1 MEANF
6 RWVLLTAVAPV
17 AWGANYY
24 VTREFLPADRPLW
37 GAALRALPAGL
48 LLLALRP
55 RRPRGAWWW
64 RTAVLGL
71 LNTAGFFVLLYIA
84 SQSLA
89 TSVAST
95 VMAASPLAMLLLAWL
110 LTAAR
115 PARAHLLGALVGL
128 AGVGLMLLTRSEPV
142 SLPGLSAS
150 VAAMLVSSLGYVLAA
165 RWREGADV
173 LATTAWQLL
182 AGGLVLLP
190 LAAVFEG
197 PPVAPA
203 GRELAAFGYVAV
215 VATALAFAAWFAGLR
230 RLPAGTVGLLGLLN
244 PLTGVLLGTAVA
256 GERLGPPQFA
266 GLVLVLA
273 GVALG
278 RPRGGSGGGPEGA
291 AEGGAERAPEDVS
304 EDVPESRPRSGPPG
318 RVAAAGVAG
327 GGGSGA
333 GDGGGGSGRSAPI
346 GSE

>member
-1 MEANF
+1 MEASF

-17 AWGANYY
+17 AWGANYF

-95 VMAASPLAMLLLAWL
+95 VMAASPLAMLLLAWI

-142 SLPGLSAS
+142 SLPGLAASA
-150 VAAMLVSSLGYVLAA
+150 AAMLVSSLGYVLAA

-190 LAAVFEG
+190 LAVAFEG
-197 PPVAPA
+197 APSVPA
-203 GRELAAFGYVAV
+203 GRELAAFGYVSL
-215 VATALAFAAWFAGLR
+215 VATALAFAAWFTGLR

-266 GLVLVLA
+266 GLLLVLA

-278 RPRGGSGGGPEGA
+278 RPRSARPRSARSRPVRSVGRVAPAGAGGAAGERVGGAGGSGGS
-291 AEGGAERAPEDVS
+291 GGS
-304 EDVPESRPRSGPPG
+304 S
-318 RVAAAGVAG
+318 G
-327 GGGSGA
+327 GGVRRDS
-333 GDGGGGSGRSAPI
+333 R
-346 GSE
+346 

>member
-1 MEANF
+1 MEASF

-95 VMAASPLAMLLLAWL
+95 VMAASPLAMLLLAWA
-110 LTAAR
+110 LTATR

-128 AGVGLMLLTRSEPV
+128 GGVGLMLLTRAERV
-142 SLPGLSAS
+142 SPSGLAASA
-150 VAAMLVSSLGYVLAA
+150 AAMLLSSLGYVLAG
-165 RWREGADV
+165 RWRDGADV
-173 LATTAWQLL
+173 LATTAWQLV

-190 LAAVFEG
+190 LAAAFEG
-197 PPVAPA
+197 APVTPT
-203 GRELAAFGYVAV
+203 GRELLAFGYVAV

-230 RLPAGTVGLLGLLN
+230 HLPPGTVGLLGLLN

-256 GERLGPPQFA
+256 GEDLGPLQLA
-266 GLVLVLA
+266 GLLLVLL

-278 RPRGGSGGGPEGA
+278 RPKGRPKGRPG
-291 AEGGAERAPEDVS
+291 
-304 EDVPESRPRSGPPG
+304 SRPRGRPGGRGAAPRSGEE
-318 RVAAAGVAG
+318 
-327 GGGSGA
+327 
-333 GDGGGGSGRSAPI
+333 GDARREAVHPTSGR
-346 GSE
+346 

>member
-1 MEANF
+1 MEASF

-24 VTREFLPADRPLW
+24 VTREFLPPDRPLW

-64 RTAVLGL
+64 RSALLGL
-71 LNTAGFFVLLYIA
+71 LNTAGFFVLLYVA

-89 TSVAST
+89 TSVAAT
-95 VMAASPLAMLLLAWL
+95 VMAASPLAMLLIAWA

-128 AGVGLMLLTRSEPV
+128 GGVGLMLLTRAEPV
-142 SLPGLSAS
+142 GLPGLAASA
-150 VAAMLVSSLGYVLAA
+150 AAMLVSSLGYVLAG
-165 RWREGADV
+165 RWRDGPDV
-173 LATTAWQLL
+173 LATTAWQLV

-190 LAAVFEG
+190 LAAAFEG
-197 PPVAPA
+197 APAVPA
-203 GRELAAFGYVAV
+203 GRELLAFGYAAV
-215 VATALAFAAWFAGLR
+215 VATALAFTAWFTGLR
-230 RLPAGTVGLLGLLN
+230 HLPPGTVGLVGLLN

-256 GERLGPPQFA
+256 GEGLGPLQIA
-266 GLVLVLA
+266 GLLLVLA

-278 RPRGGSGGGPEGA
+278 RPARGA
-291 AEGGAERAPEDVS
+291 ARAKAPA
-304 EDVPESRPRSGPPG
+304 VPGTPAARGRPVPSRRG
-318 RVAAAGVAG
+318 
-327 GGGSGA
+327 
-333 GDGGGGSGRSAPI
+333 
-346 GSE
+346 

>member
-1 MEANF
+1 MEASF

-64 RTAVLGL
+64 RSALLGM
-71 LNTAGFFVLLYIA
+71 LNTAGFFVLLYVA

-128 AGVGLMLLTRSEPV
+128 GGVGLMLLTRAEPV
-142 SLPGLSAS
+142 SLPGLAASA
-150 VAAMLVSSLGYVLAA
+150 AAMLVSSLGYVLAG
-165 RWREGADV
+165 RWRD
-173 LATTAWQLL
+173 
-182 AGGLVLLP
+182 
-190 LAAVFEG
+190 G
-197 PPVAPA
+197 P
-203 GRELAAFGYVAV
+203 
-215 VATALAFAAWFAGLR
+215 
-230 RLPAGTVGLLGLLN
+230 
-244 PLTGVLLGTAVA
+244 
-256 GERLGPPQFA
+256 
-266 GLVLVLA
+266 
-273 GVALG
+273 
-278 RPRGGSGGGPEGA
+278 
-291 AEGGAERAPEDVS
+291 D
-304 EDVPESRPRSGPPG
+304 
-318 RVAAAGVAG
+318 
-327 GGGSGA
+327 
-333 GDGGGGSGRSAPI
+333 
-346 GSE
+346 

>member
-1 MEANF
+1 MEASF

-95 VMAASPLAMLLLAWL
+95 VMAASPLAMLLLAWV

-142 SLPGLSAS
+142 SLPGLAASA
-150 VAAMLVSSLGYVLAA
+150 AAMLVSSLGYVLAA

-197 PPVAPA
+197 APGVPG

-244 PLTGVLLGTAVA
+244 PLTGVLLGTVVA

-266 GLVLVLA
+266 GLLLVLA

-278 RPRGGSGGGPEGA
+278 RPRGGAGGGSGGGA
-291 AEGGAERAPEDVS
+291 AG
-304 EDVPESRPRSGPPG
+304 RSGGRPAGDPLG
-318 RVAAAGVAG
+318 RVAATGAAG
-327 GGGSGA
+327 GGGSGVGGS
-333 GDGGGGSGRSAPI
+333 GDGGGGRGSRGRSARS

>member
-1 MEANF
+1 MEASF

-55 RRPRGAWWW
+55 RLPRGAWWW
-64 RTAVLGL
+64 RSALLGL

-95 VMAASPLAMLLLAWL
+95 VMAASPLAMLLLAWA

-115 PARAHLLGALVGL
+115 PSRAHLLGALVGL
-128 AGVGLMLLTRSEPV
+128 GGVGLMLLTRAEPV
-142 SLPGLSAS
+142 SPAGLAASA
-150 VAAMLVSSLGYVLAA
+150 AAMLVSSFGYVLAG
-165 RWREGADV
+165 RWRDGPDV
-173 LATTAWQLL
+173 LATTAWQLV

-190 LAAVFEG
+190 PAAVVEG
-197 PPVAPA
+197 APA
-203 GRELAAFGYVAV
+203 VPTGRELLAFGYVAM
-215 VATALAFAAWFAGLR
+215 VATGLAFTVWFAGLR
-230 RLPAGTVGLLGLLN
+230 RLSPGTVGLVGLLN

-256 GERLGPPQFA
+256 GEALGPLQYA
-266 GLVLVLA
+266 GLLLVLA
-273 GVALG
+273 GVTLGTVFGAPPAGRRGAGGDGPGPGRGAVRTKALG
-278 RPRGGSGGGPEGA
+278 RRG
-291 AEGGAERAPEDVS
+291 
-304 EDVPESRPRSGPPG
+304 
-318 RVAAAGVAG
+318 
-327 GGGSGA
+327 
-333 GDGGGGSGRSAPI
+333 
-346 GSE
+346 

>member
-1 MEANF
+1 MEASF

-55 RRPRGAWWW
+55 RLPRGAWWW
-64 RTAVLGL
+64 RSALLGL

-95 VMAASPLAMLLLAWL
+95 VMAASPLAMLLLAWA

-128 AGVGLMLLTRSEPV
+128 GGVGLMLLTRAEPA
-142 SLPGLSAS
+142 SLPGLAASA
-150 VAAMLVSSLGYVLAA
+150 AAMLVSSLGYVLAG
-165 RWREGADV
+165 RWRDGPDV
-173 LATTAWQLL
+173 LATTAWQLV

-190 LAAVFEG
+190 SAAVVEG
-197 PPVAPA
+197 APA
-203 GRELAAFGYVAV
+203 VPTGRELLAFGYVAV
-215 VATALAFAAWFAGLR
+215 VATALAFTVWFAGLR
-230 RLPAGTVGLLGLLN
+230 RLSPGTVGLVGLLN

-256 GERLGPPQFA
+256 GEALGPLQYA
-266 GLVLVLA
+266 GLLLVLA

-278 RPRGGSGGGPEGA
+278 TVFKVPPAGRRREAEDGPGRPGRGA
-291 AEGGAERAPEDVS
+291 ARAKAL
-304 EDVPESRPRSGPPG
+304 G
-318 RVAAAGVAG
+318 RRG
-327 GGGSGA
+327 
-333 GDGGGGSGRSAPI
+333 
-346 GSE
+346 

>member
-1 MEANF
+1 MEASF

-95 VMAASPLAMLLLAWL
+95 VMAASPLAMLLLAWV

-115 PARAHLLGALVGL
+115 PARAHLLGALAGL
-128 AGVGLMLLTRSEPV
+128 AGVALMLLTRSEPV
-142 SLPGLSAS
+142 SLPGLAASA
-150 VAAMLVSSLGYVLAA
+150 AAMLVSSLGYVLAT

-173 LATTAWQLL
+173 LATTGWQLL

-190 LAAVFEG
+190 LASVFEG
-197 PPVAPA
+197 GPAVPA

-215 VATALAFAAWFAGLR
+215 VATALAFAAWFTGLR

-244 PLTGVLLGTAVA
+244 PLTGVLLGTVVA

-266 GLVLVLA
+266 GLLLVLA

-278 RPRGGSGGGPEGA
+278 RPRGGAGGGSGGAPEGVVEGVSEGRPGGGPL
-291 AEGGAERAPEDVS
+291 
-304 EDVPESRPRSGPPG
+304 G

-327 GGGSGA
+327 GGGGGA
-333 GDGGGGSGRSAPI
+333 GDGGGSGGRSVRDAP
-346 GSE
+346 E

>member
-1 MEANF
+1 MEASF

-95 VMAASPLAMLLLAWL
+95 VMAASPLAMLLLAWV

-142 SLPGLSAS
+142 SLPGLAASA
-150 VAAMLVSSLGYVLAA
+150 AAMLVSSLGYVLAA

-190 LAAVFEG
+190 LASVFEG
-197 PPVAPA
+197 APVVPA

-244 PLTGVLLGTAVA
+244 PLTGVLLGTVVA

-266 GLVLVLA
+266 GLLLVLA

-278 RPRGGSGGGPEGA
+278 RPRGGVRGGAGGGSGGAPKGVSEGSSEGRPGGGPL
-291 AEGGAERAPEDVS
+291 
-304 EDVPESRPRSGPPG
+304 G
-318 RVAAAGVAG
+318 RVAAAGVVG

-333 GDGGGGSGRSAPI
+333 GDAGGSGGRSVRGGP
-346 GSE
+346 E

>member
-1 MEANF
+1 MEASF

-95 VMAASPLAMLLLAWL
+95 VMAASPLAMLLLAWA

-142 SLPGLSAS
+142 SLPGLAASA
-150 VAAMLVSSLGYVLAA
+150 AAMLVSSLGYVLAA

-197 PPVAPA
+197 PPVVPA

-215 VATALAFAAWFAGLR
+215 VATALAFAAWFTGLR

-244 PLTGVLLGTAVA
+244 PLTGVLLGTVVA

-266 GLVLVLA
+266 GLLLVLA
-273 GVALG
+273 GVVLG
-278 RPRGGSGGGPEGA
+278 RPRGGSGGGGSEGRS
-291 AEGGAERAPEDVS
+291 GSGPLGRP
-304 EDVPESRPRSGPPG
+304 PRSFRRRSVG
-318 RVAAAGVAG
+318 RVQATGVVG
-327 GGGSGA
+327 GGGGGA
-333 GDGGGGSGRSAPI
+333 GDGGGTGGSSGRSVRS

>member
-1 MEANF
+1 MEASF

-48 LLLALRP
+48 LLFALRP

-71 LNTAGFFVLLYIA
+71 LNTAGFFVLLYVA

-95 VMAASPLAMLLLAWL
+95 VMAASPLAMLLLAWV

-142 SLPGLSAS
+142 SLPGLAASA
-150 VAAMLVSSLGYVLAA
+150 AAMLVSSLGYVLAA

-190 LAAVFEG
+190 LAVLVEG
-197 PPVAPA
+197 PPVVPT
-203 GRELAAFGYVAV
+203 GRESAAFGYVAV

-244 PLTGVLLGTAVA
+244 PLTGVLLGTVVA
-256 GERLGPPQFA
+256 GEGLGPPQVA
-266 GLVLVLA
+266 GLLLVLA

-278 RPRGGSGGGPEGA
+278 RPRPGSGGGRGRGS
-291 AEGGAERAPEDVS
+291 GGDS
-304 EDVPESRPRSGPPG
+304 EAGLGGGPSGRG
-318 RVAAAGVAG
+318 VAAGVVGRVVGGVAG
-327 GGGSGA
+327 GAGSGAGGGSGA
-333 GDGGGGSGRSAPI
+333 GDGWGRSARRD
-346 GSE
+346 SE